1 MAKFVYLAENLR
13 TKTVISF
20 TTGACLDLDIIVP
33 DERGEDCRII
43 DIDFV
48 DEYPIS
54 CAELKAEHDLFRLGV
69 Y

>member
-1 MAKFVYLAENLR
+1 MAKFIYLAENLR

-20 TTGACLDLDIIVP
+20 TTGACLDLDMIVP
-33 DERGEDCRII
+33 DEEGEDCRII

-48 DEYPIS
+48 DECPIS
-54 CAELKAEHDLFRLGV
+54 CAELKADHDLFRLGV